1 MYKTVKVSPGIDL
14 DRNMIPEL
22 CSVVLNKLVTGVIH
36 AFYFRECVKSII
48 MCGESHP
55 NQRQISQREQV
66 CV

>member
-1 MYKTVKVSPGIDL
+1 MYRTVKVPPGVDL
-14 DRNMIPEL
+14 DRNIIPEL

-36 AFYFRECVKSII
+36 AFYLRECVKSI

-55 NQRQISQREQV
+55 NPCQISQREQV